1 MGIFSFVRDV
11 GEKLGLVDG
20 EPDAE
25 KLASEVKEHGL
36 DAEDLDI
43 KVAGD
48 TVKVSGKTASQELR
62 EKIILTLGNVTGIGK
77 VEDDI
82 AVEKD
87 EGEATFYTVKK
98 GDTLWA
104 IAKEHYGNGAKY
116 NAIFEANRPMLKHP
130 DRIYPGQS
138 LRIPKES

>member
-20 EPDAE
+20 APDPE
-25 KLASEVKEHGL
+25 ELAKEVKSHGL
-36 DAEDLDI
+36 DAEDLDV
-43 KVAGD
+43 KVEGD
-48 TVKVSGKTASQELR
+48 TVKVSGKTATQELR

-77 VEDDI
+77 VEEEI
-82 AVEKD
+82 AVEESAD
-87 EGEATFYTVKK
+87 EATFYEVKK

-130 DRIYPGQS
+130 DKIYPGQS
-138 LRIPKES
+138 LRIPKQS

>member
-20 EPDAE
+20 TPDPEELAKEVE
-25 KLASEVKEHGL
+25 KHGL
-36 DAEDLDI
+36 DAEGLEV
-43 KVAGD
+43 KVEGD
-48 TVKVSGKTASQELR
+48 TVKVAGKTATQELR

-77 VEDDI
+77 VEEEIDV
-82 AVEKD
+82 AE
-87 EGEATFYTVKK
+87 EAGEATFYTVEK

-104 IAKEHYGNGAKY
+104 IAKKNYGNGSKY
-116 NAIFEANRPMLKHP
+116 NAIFEANKPMLKHP
-130 DRIYPGQS
+130 DKIYPGQS